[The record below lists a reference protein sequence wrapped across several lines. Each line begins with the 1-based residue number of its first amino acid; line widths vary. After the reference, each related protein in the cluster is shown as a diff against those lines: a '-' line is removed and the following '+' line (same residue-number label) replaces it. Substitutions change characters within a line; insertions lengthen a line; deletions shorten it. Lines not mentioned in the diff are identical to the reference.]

1 VARWA
6 DLRYGL
12 TLYAGPTDEPLSYGQ
27 VKSQIQAS
35 SNDHEALI
43 AELIVSARQ
52 TVEQDTGLRLLSQ
65 TWDLTLDAFPDDAIE
80 LPIGPLQSVT
90 SITVTPVTGAAA
102 VVASTNYIVDT
113 ANGRIVLADT
123 GTWPGDIRIAAGIVV
138 RCVLGYATT
147 ALVPAPLVDAM
158 RELVASRYAAR
169 VGSQYVPPPRWLGY
183 DSKIAPYRR
192 PGIA

>member
-12 TLYAGPTDEPLSYGQ
+12 TLYSGPASEPLSYGTL
-27 VKSQIQAS
+27 KSQLQVGS
-35 SNDHEALI
+35 DDHEALI
-43 AELIVSARQ
+43 SELIISARQ
-52 TVEQDTGLRLLSQ
+52 TVEQDTGVRLLSQ

-90 SITVTPVTGAAA
+90 SITVTPVTGSAS

-123 GTWPGDIRIAAGIVV
+123 GTWPGDIRVAAGVVV
-138 RCVLGYATT
+138 RCVLGYSTVA
-147 ALVPAPLVDAM
+147 AIPAPLVDAV
-158 RELVASRYAAR
+158 RELVASRYAER
-169 VGSQYVPPPRWLGY
+169 VGRQYIAPPRWMGY
-183 DSKIAPYRR
+183 DAKIAPYRR
-192 PGIA
+192 AGIA